1 MKKFLLSLGFI
12 AGALVSNATVYT
24 VFEAPIGEAWEG
36 DGNGYSTTVTVD
48 GKSFELSSSKD
59 ASTTSLRNPGTED
72 YSWRIYKSSSITIAS
87 SDVVMK
93 GVRLTMDG
101 TKYAVVCNLSSGWE
115 GDLSDLI
122 YVLSNEA
129 GSNSVTL
136 TANDAQVR
144 VSKIEVSDEL
154 FDVNETPD
162 TPDTPTVTEVSSVK
176 ETVAVADGTEIKVNY
191 DLTVAFK
198 SFSNVFA
205 CDENGDFIQ
214 LYGSNEYEVNDV
226 IPAGWEGKYTLYSG
240 TTPEITP
247 VGTFPA
253 SNGKKTFVPKVV
265 NASDITVALVNNVIA
280 VKDVVLSEA
289 SPATKDN
296 FTGTSNGTELSLRNN
311 YTLESVPAGT
321 YNMTLLVT
329 VYKDAPSLYV
339 INYDANVSESAVSE
353 IEAENGVAEYYTLQG
368 VKVANPENG
377 LYIVVKNGKAS
388 KVIVK

>member
-24 VFEAPIGEAWEG
+24 VFEAPFGEEWAG
-36 DGNGYSTTVTVD
+36 DGKGYSTTVTVD

-59 ASTTSLRNPGTED
+59 ASTTNLLNPGTAD
-72 YSWRIYKSSSITIAS
+72 YSWRIYKSSSITIS
-87 SDVVMK
+87 SNDVVMK
-93 GVRLTMDG
+93 GVRLTIDG
-101 TKYAVVCNLSSGWE
+101 KTYAKECDLSSGWE
-115 GDLSDLI
+115 GDLSDLV

-136 TANDAQVR
+136 TATNAQVR

-154 FDVNETPD
+154 FDGNETPE
-162 TPDTPTVTEVSSVK
+162 PPTVTEVSSVK
-176 ETVAVADGTEIKVNY
+176 ETVAVADGAQIKVNY

-214 LYGSNEYEVNDV
+214 LYGSNEYNVNDI

-253 SNGKKTFVPKVV
+253 ANGTKTFVPKVV